1 MMPLVFGAS
10 FQVPIVMLF
19 VERMGIVTIDSFKA
33 KRRMAYFLIAIFAAV
48 ITPTPDFVNMSLL
61 WIPMCLLYELGIA
74 LCKFSAQHDEWQSD
88 ISTEPEMVEV

>member
-1 MMPLVFGAS
+1 
-10 FQVPIVMLF
+10 MLF

-61 WIPMCLLYELGIA
+61 WIPMCLLYELGIG
-74 LCKFSAQHDEWQSD
+74 LCKFSGRKDAWASGEVVQGEA
-88 ISTEPEMVEV
+88 VEV